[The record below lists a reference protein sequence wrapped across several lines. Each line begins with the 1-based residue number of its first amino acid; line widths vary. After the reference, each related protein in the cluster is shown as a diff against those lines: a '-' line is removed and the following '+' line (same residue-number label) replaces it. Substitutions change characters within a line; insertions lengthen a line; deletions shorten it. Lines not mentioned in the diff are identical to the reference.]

1 LKLRLRKLYC
11 RLFGHRLID
20 MYGESVHW
28 VEMDAFAL
36 SDCSCRVC
44 GLTEDDGDLSEC
56 GWINDLWWRFR
67 MGLRHALRL
76 FCSILLLTSALSAD
90 SLVLL
95 NGSIVKG
102 TLIAADNRT
111 VRFAAGN
118 QVKNYALTE
127 VDSIRF
133 GAGDTAIESP
143 AATRPTG
150 YRPALSSPVADAS
163 PLAIPAGTAIVVRMI
178 DAADSTKDPLGRTY
192 RLSVDQPVFVA
203 GRTVIPRGADATA
216 VLVDTQQS
224 GKFAGKTSLT
234 LNLQSVVVNGRS
246 YDIDSST
253 VTDASSS
260 RTLRSGKVI
269 GGTTALGAIVG
280 ALAGAGKGA
289 AIGAASGAAV
299 GAGAQ
304 ILTSGQRVRIPSET
318 RLTFRLDSALTL

>member
-1 LKLRLRKLYC
+1 LKPRLL
-11 RLFGHRLID
+11 
-20 MYGESVHW
+20 
-28 VEMDAFAL
+28 
-36 SDCSCRVC
+36 
-44 GLTEDDGDLSEC
+44 
-56 GWINDLWWRFR
+56 
-67 MGLRHALRL
+67 
-76 FCSILLLTSALSAD
+76 CSILLLTSALSAD

-102 TLIAADNRT
+102 TLIGADNRT

-133 GAGDTAIESP
+133 SAGDTAIESP
-143 AATRPTG
+143 AATRPNG

-163 PLAIPAGTAIVVRMI
+163 PLAIPAGAAIVVRMI

-192 RLSVDQPVFVA
+192 RLSVDQPVYAA
-203 GRTVIPRGADATA
+203 GKVVIPRGADAAA

-224 GKFAGKTSLT
+224 GKFSGKTLLA

-253 VTDASSS
+253 VIDASSS

-304 ILTSGQRVRIPSET
+304 ILTSGQRVKIPSET

>member
-1 LKLRLRKLYC
+1 LKPRLRKLYC
-11 RLFGHRLID
+11 RLFGHTLIGPD
-20 MYGESVHW
+20 GLLRW
-28 VEMDAFAL
+28 VETDEL
-36 SDCSCRVC
+36 VESSCRTC
-44 GLTEDDGDLSEC
+44 GLAGEDDEDALCESGS
-56 GWINDLWWRFR
+56 IAWRWQRLR
-67 MGLRHALRL
+67 MGVRRALRL
-76 FCSILLLTSALSAD
+76 FCSILLLTSGLSAD

-102 TLIAADNRT
+102 TLIGADNRT

-163 PLAIPAGTAIVVRMI
+163 PLAIPAGAAIVVRMI

-192 RLSVDQPVFVA
+192 RLSVDQPVLVA

-216 VLVDTQQS
+216 VLIDTQQS
-224 GKFAGKTSLT
+224 GKFSGKTSLA
-234 LNLQSVVVNGRS
+234 LNLRLVVVNGRS

-289 AIGAASGAAV
+289 AIGAASGAAL

-304 ILTSGQRVRIPSET
+304 ILTSGQRVKIPSET

>member
-1 LKLRLRKLYC
+1 LKP
-11 RLFGHRLID
+11 
-20 MYGESVHW
+20 
-28 VEMDAFAL
+28 
-36 SDCSCRVC
+36 
-44 GLTEDDGDLSEC
+44 
-56 GWINDLWWRFR
+56 
-67 MGLRHALRL
+67 RL
-76 FCSILLLTSALSAD
+76 FCSVLLLTSILSAD

-102 TLIAADNRT
+102 TLIGADNRT

-118 QVKNYALTE
+118 QVKSYALTE

-133 GAGDTAIESP
+133 SADDTIAEP
-143 AATRPTG
+143 AAPRPNS
-150 YRPALSSPVADAS
+150 YRQANAPDIRESVLALDR
-163 PLAIPAGTAIVVRMI
+163 IPAGTPIVVRMI

-216 VLVDTQQS
+216 VLVDSQQS
-224 GKFAGKTSLT
+224 GKFGGKTALT
-234 LNLQSVVVNGRS
+234 LNLRSVVVNGRS

-260 RTLRSGKVI
+260 RTVRSGKVI